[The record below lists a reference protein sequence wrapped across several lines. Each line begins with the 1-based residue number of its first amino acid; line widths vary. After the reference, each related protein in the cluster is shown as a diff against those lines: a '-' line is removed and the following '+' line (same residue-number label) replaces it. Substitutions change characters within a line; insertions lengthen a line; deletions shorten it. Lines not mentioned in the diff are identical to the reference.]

1 MKHYRKTNRNL
12 LVEIYAFVYA
22 VMYLVG
28 GQVFRALD
36 WMGNK
41 MVYLIDH
48 SDFFAGCV
56 ATAAVMTIWEMITR

>member
-1 MKHYRKTNRNL
+1 MKHYKRVNRNP
-12 LVEIYAFVYA
+12 LVEAYAFVYA
-22 VMYLVG
+22 IMFTVG
-28 GQVFRALD
+28 GQVFKALD

-56 ATAAVMTIWEMITR
+56 ATAAVLTVWEMLTK